1 MLKRLLPTLVMASML
16 AACSSGP
23 PPPPPPPPFTPAGE
37 FNVSI
42 DAMGMMLGGL
52 LIIEGTDGSYAG
64 SLATEM
70 GTVELTNFVV
80 NGNEVT
86 FIGSTPDFSLS
97 FRIAIEGDEMMGGFD
112 IAGMGEGSISG
123 TRR

>member
-1 MLKRLLPTLVMASML
+1 MLKRLLPTLVVASML

-42 DAMGMMLGGL
+42 DAMGMMLGG
-52 LIIEGTDGSYAG
+52 
-64 SLATEM
+64 SLATDM
-70 GTVELTNFVV
+70 VTVELTNFAV

-86 FIGSTPDFSLS
+86 FVGSSPDFSLA
-97 FRIAIEGDEMMGGFD
+97 FHIAIDGDEMMGSFE

>member
-1 MLKRLLPTLVMASML
+1 MLKRLLPTLVVASML

-52 LIIEGTDGSYAG
+52 LIIEGADGAYIG
-64 SLATEM
+64 SLATDM
-70 GTVELTNFVV
+70 VTVELTNFAV

-86 FIGSTPDFSLS
+86 FVGSSPDFSLA
-97 FRIAIEGDEMMGGFD
+97 IAIDGDEMMGSFE